1 MKLLKILISILFVLS
16 LCSCQAKPSEAN
28 AISESY
34 QSALSSIEFTVNEQL
49 DMIDYVLSDECD
61 NYFNNLNIDGIL
73 AESVEQYTYDEL
85 EEYLEEDSKN
95 IAYLKEELS
104 NASSNISELKT
115 EIEELK
121 REYELELENI
131 REEYKEDN

>member
-1 MKLLKILISILFVLS
+1 MR
-16 LCSCQAKPSEAN
+16 
-28 AISESY
+28 
-34 QSALSSIEFTVNEQL
+34 THG
-49 DMIDYVLSDECD
+49 MIDYILCN
-61 NYFNNLNIDGIL
+61 NYFDDLNIDGIL
-73 AESVEQYTYDEL
+73 AEGVEQYTYNEL

-121 REYELELENI
+121 REYEWG
-131 REEYKEDN
+131 

>member
-1 MKLLKILISILFVLS
+1 MKFLKILISILFVLS
-16 LCSCQAKPSEAN
+16 LCSCQTKPSEAD

-49 DMIDYVLSDECD
+49 DMIDYILCN
-61 NYFNNLNIDGIL
+61 NYFDDLNIDGIL
-73 AESVEQYTYDEL
+73 AEGVEQYTYNEL

-121 REYELELENI
+121 REYELELEDI
-131 REEYKEDN
+131 REEYKKR